1 MAGTRGKGATKDIH
15 DTRSS
20 LHIRIR
26 HVKAHFILTIRDI
39 RLLVLKLLMQNT
51 LTILLLLFIDAKT
64 ERKLGRH
71 LRKNTKPDPACSQ
84 HEASAQHQQLLR
96 GTLNS
101 VRGKENPKI
110 DEVPAWPSPEWC
122 RNTEIESE
130 DGLAAG
136 WPGPG
141 PGWRGGAPAALLS
154 RSPAYFLPPTTAR
167 VLPFLHR
174 YFMHLADMPRCH
186 VACGFKDL
194 RQFFFEVSMG
204 MAIPSV

>member
-1 MAGTRGKGATKDIH
+1 
-15 DTRSS
+15 
-20 LHIRIR
+20 
-26 HVKAHFILTIRDI
+26 
-39 RLLVLKLLMQNT
+39 MQNT

-71 LRKNTKPDPACSQ
+71 LRNEPKPDPACSQ

-154 RSPAYFLPPTTAR
+154 RSRALQLTFSRPLQPEFFHFYIDTSCTLLTCLAVMWHV
-167 VLPFLHR
+167 VLRIFANFSLKFPWEWPS
-174 YFMHLADMPRCH
+174 HLCSGHATQTWQHNQLSFWWLDP
-186 VACGFKDL
+186 DL
-194 RQFFFEVSMG
+194 C
-204 MAIPSV
+204 

>member
-1 MAGTRGKGATKDIH
+1 MAGTRGKVATKDIH

-71 LRKNTKPDPACSQ
+71 LRKKPKPDPACSQ

-136 WPGPG
+136 A
-141 PGWRGGAPAALLS
+141 GAGAGVARRSSRCSALALSSLLS
-154 RSPAYFLPPTTAR
+154 PAHYSQSSSIFTSI
-167 VLPFLHR
+167 LH
-174 YFMHLADMPRCH
+174 APC
-186 VACGFKDL
+186 
-194 RQFFFEVSMG
+194 
-204 MAIPSV
+204 